1 MFRLSRILAALV
13 PLIAAGCAGAPPAPT
28 AAQKSELAPTGAL
41 RVAVFTGNPV
51 LGSVDKSSG
60 EVGGTTAALG
70 RALADAAGVPA
81 KIIGYGAIAK
91 MVEDAK
97 TGEWD
102 VAVVAYDPAR
112 MGVLEFAP
120 PHIVVDLTYMV
131 APGSTIRSVPDAD
144 RPGVRIAA
152 AKGAATTLFLQRSL
166 KSAQVVQADNE
177 PAAFALI
184 KEGKAEAYAQNRYL
198 LLGLAQGLPGARVL
212 DDRFSAAEMCLVVPK
227 GRGNA
232 IAYVSDFVERSKR
245 SGTVQRAIDDAKL
258 RGVSV
263 APSAAPAA
271 SASVITPGRGY

>member
-13 PLIAAGCAGAPPAPT
+13 LLLAAGCASAPPAPT
-28 AAQKSELAPTGAL
+28 AAQRSELAPTGAL

-60 EVGGTTAALG
+60 EVGGTTATLG

-81 KIIGYGAIAK
+81 KIIGYSAIAK
-91 MVEDAK
+91 MVDEAK
-97 TGEWD
+97 TGAWD
-102 VAVVAYDPAR
+102 VAVVAYDPSR

-166 KSAQVVQADNE
+166 KSAQVLQADNE

-198 LLGLAQGLPGARVL
+198 LLGLAQGLPGSRVL

-227 GRGNA
+227 GRSSA

-258 RGVSV
+258 KGVSV
-263 APSAAPAA
+263 APSAVPAA
-271 SASVITPGRGY
+271 ESVITPGRGY

>member
-1 MFRLSRILAALV
+1 MLRLSRILAALI
-13 PLIAAGCAGAPPAPT
+13 PLIAAGCAGTPPAPT

-60 EVGGTTAALG
+60 EVGGTTATLG
-70 RALADAAGVPA
+70 RALAGAAGVPA
-81 KIIGYGAIAK
+81 KIIGYSAIAK
-91 MVEDAK
+91 MVDDAK
-97 TGEWD
+97 TGAWD

-166 KSAQVVQADNE
+166 KSAQVLQADNE

-184 KEGKAEAYAQNRYL
+184 KEGRAEAYAQNRYL
-198 LLGLAQGLPGARVL
+198 LLGLAQGLPGSRVL

-245 SGTVQRAIDDAKL
+245 SGTVQRAIDDARL

-263 APSAAPAA
+263 APAAAPAA
-271 SASVITPGRGY
+271 KENITPGRGY